1 MSRLLLL
8 SGASPDYNTQELE
21 QAPLL
26 AVYSHL
32 GNMDMVSLLLEYSAD
47 TNRANNRSN
56 KNSKNVYAV
65 HITGGGID
73 NVRVW

>member
-47 TNRANNRSN
+47 TNRANNRYN
-56 KNSKNVYAV
+56 MNSKNVYAV

>member
-47 TNRANNRSN
+47 TNRANNRYN
-56 KNSKNVYAV
+56 MNSKNVYSV